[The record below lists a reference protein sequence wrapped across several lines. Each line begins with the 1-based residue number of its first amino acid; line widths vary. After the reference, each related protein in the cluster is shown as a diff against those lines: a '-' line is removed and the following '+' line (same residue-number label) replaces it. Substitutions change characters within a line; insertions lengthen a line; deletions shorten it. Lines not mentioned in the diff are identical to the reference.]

1 MAADARQSAI
11 NTSRIERYRD
21 ALQNLPESGGGGC
34 HAALLGVAN
43 LGRLAGVN
51 RNQIGQDLAA
61 HVHGTRKVTARER
74 WDAVNKA
81 FDSNTLYVSTRTAT
95 PRPAVDGAKLLDAI
109 VKRGGAF
116 DEAALWESSPVRIDW
131 PPERDGIEVLP
142 RLYRP
147 EHHLFLGTR
156 FDFCAGH
163 VLPVSEWITRFER
176 GISIP
181 EHIVPNPLSG
191 KLCPT
196 KDGKRS
202 YRADSCVAQFR
213 LATVEF
219 DTMPRDKQIQFWA
232 GAPLP
237 VVALIDSG
245 GKSIHGWI
253 RVDAANADEWTRR
266 VEEKLF
272 SHLTSVGVDGSCK
285 NESRLSRMP
294 GHFRAEKGRWQR
306 LLFLNPTGGPIIP

>member
-1 MAADARQSAI
+1 MRS
-11 NTSRIERYRD
+11 T
-21 ALQNLPESGGGGC
+21 
-34 HAALLGVAN
+34 
-43 LGRLAGVN
+43 RLS
-51 RNQIGQDLAA
+51 I
-61 HVHGTRKVTARER
+61 H
-74 WDAVNKA
+74 
-81 FDSNTLYVSTRTAT
+81 NTLYVSTRTAT

-191 KLCPT
+191 KSCPT

-219 DTMPRDKQIQFWA
+219 DTNATGQTNPILGRSAIASRRAHRLRRQ
-232 GAPLP
+232 
-237 VVALIDSG
+237 
-245 GKSIHGWI
+245 
-253 RVDAANADEWTRR
+253 VD
-266 VEEKLF
+266 
-272 SHLTSVGVDGSCK
+272 
-285 NESRLSRMP
+285 SRLDQ
-294 GHFRAEKGRWQR
+294 G
-306 LLFLNPTGGPIIP
+306 